1 MINLNQSF
9 FKKLL
14 NSKHCIS
21 QSEADKTRKNIERY
35 EEKFKN
41 TNMFIQYV
49 YHMQPKYYLQNKN
62 KEEVCDIQE
71 EQRAEINKLNMIY
84 PDNFYFLRLEKN
96 ILDKQENKH
105 IYNIFTVSR
114 IEYIKDNL
122 SEDVICESDLF
133 YSGDMKPFTYSNLT
147 DYYKEMVYELI
158 DDSLNLAAMYIS
170 QDEENDFIYHNNF
183 LMYLRDVIFNFFV
196 DLYGAKGLIELRK
209 LFIDMDSSL
218 SIANT
223 IKMNETM
230 EQFNDTKHKTKLE
243 KILDKIIECKL
254 DITSNIINYNVL
266 KGIVE

>member
-1 MINLNQSF
+1 MF

-14 NSKHCIS
+14 NSKQCIS
-21 QSEADKTRKNIERY
+21 QSDADKTRKNIERY

-41 TNMFIQYV
+41 TNMFIQNV

-62 KEEVCDIQE
+62 KEELCDIQE

-84 PDNFYFLRLEKN
+84 PDNFYFIRLEKN

-114 IEYIKDNL
+114 VEYIKINILD
-122 SEDVICESDLF
+122 DVIGESDIF
-133 YSGDMKPFTYSNLT
+133 YSGDMKPFNYSNLT

-158 DDSLNLAAMYIS
+158 DESLNTSEMYIS
-170 QDEENDFIYHNNF
+170 YDENEFKYHNNY
-183 LMYLRDVIFNFFV
+183 LMCLRDVIFNFFV
-196 DLYGAKGLIELRK
+196 ELYSSKPLIELRK

-223 IKMNETM
+223 IKMKETM

-254 DITSNIINYNVL
+254 DIDSNIINHNVL
-266 KGIVE
+266 KEIVE